1 MSGLEKKINHT
12 CEILTTTV
20 NKTVD
25 EDVFWRVYQRIKKF
39 QDRKTKAWISHNISN
54 ILYQA
59 ECGGAGSPI
68 FPPFNS
74 GQNFSRSY
82 PQHQYPGPGTVNL
95 ALALLPAH
103 IFPRW
108 QTTSIPLELQTKQE
122 EEYNFKKFFLI
133 LAVHNN
139 NNLQSIHNTV
149 FTIEYTYFN
158 TFS

>member
-1 MSGLEKKINHT
+1 MY
-12 CEILTTTV
+12 V
-20 NKTVD
+20 
-25 EDVFWRVYQRIKKF
+25 WRVYRRIFKKF
-39 QDRKTKAWISHNISN
+39 QDRKTKAWIHHNFSN

-59 ECGGAGSPI
+59 ECGGAESPI

-74 GQNFSRSY
+74 GQNFYCSY
-82 PQHQYPGPGTVNL
+82 PQHQYPGSRTINL
-95 ALALLPAH
+95 ALSLLPAH

-108 QTTSIPLELQTKQE
+108 QTTSNIPLELQTNQE

-149 FTIEYTYFN
+149 FYN
-158 TFS
+158 